1 MKYRLKK
8 RYQQTRKHKSSG
20 KSSHADLCSKNFY
33 HCVNAHWLRSVRVP
47 PYLSAFG
54 VSEEIE
60 KRIESELFEIA
71 YKCHDTYRKKPEP
84 PKTIESMIG
93 AVVHSVLTTPV
104 QEKNVAFVR
113 GLLAKL
119 ECSRTLDDIASSMG
133 DMCRH
138 RISSCIEIDGKY
150 FDENKKQYTLSIRRG
165 TIGLPDRLY
174 YQDTSPGR
182 WKTLHY
188 YQEYLQSLGKAFSIP
203 RLESIISIEKELA
216 PYILMKQM
224 KEKEML
230 LYGNQLETL
239 YRQFPWN
246 SFFQAFGLENWKSR
260 VFAVE
265 SKEWLGIL
273 NTLCKEKHLENWKL
287 LLQSQLLHHFVAYLP
302 PPYDDYH
309 YEFYRKRL
317 RGQAQKLP
325 QKYLMLEVLTNWYTP
340 FMSHMFQELIDP
352 SLKTRA
358 KAFAETIRGA
368 AAHRLL
374 SVDWLAPHTREL
386 AKKKVETMLVSIA
399 YPDQKER
406 LPLPETNAECLVEN
420 LLYIG
425 RWKTEKL
432 LARLGT
438 TRKDEKGWEDPI
450 YAVNGYYYSD
460 DNELIIP
467 TGSLYSPFYDERK
480 PLGWNYGGVGV
491 IMAHEITHAFDEE
504 GKEYDPTGYRKPWWT
519 SQDKK
524 NYEKVSKKLVDLF
537 HMQRVMGQK
546 VDGESTLSENIAD
559 LGGLAIGLDALNLE
573 LEKQKASLTERKNA
587 YRQFFISYA
596 VSWRIKEK
604 PEKQLQGL
612 LVDRHAP
619 TPLRVNL
626 VVNQFQEWYD
636 AFDVRPEDPMYVAP
650 EKRLRI
656 F

>member
-20 KSSHADLCSKNFY
+20 FKSHADLCSKDFY
-33 HCVNAHWLRSVRVP
+33 RCVNCEWLRSVHVP

-60 KRIESELFEIA
+60 KRIEKELFEIA
-71 YKCHDTYRKKPEP
+71 YKCLDAFKRKPTKPSTVE
-84 PKTIESMIG
+84 TMLG
-93 AVVHSVLTTPV
+93 AVAHSVLSTSV

-119 ECSRTLDDIASSMG
+119 ECSRNLEDIASAMG

-150 FDENKKQYTLSIRRG
+150 FDQNNKLYTLSIRRG
-165 TIGLPDRLY
+165 TIGLPDQLY
-174 YQDTSPGR
+174 YEDTSPGR

-188 YQEYLQSLGKAFSIP
+188 YQHYLNSMGKAFGLPSLDRVIF
-203 RLESIISIEKELA
+203 IEKHLA
-216 PYILMKQM
+216 PYILMKKV
-224 KEKEML
+224 KEKETL
-230 LYGNQLETL
+230 LHGNQLEET
-239 YRQFPWN
+239 YRHVPWKP
-246 SFFQAFGLENWKSR
+246 FFEAFGLENWKSR
-260 VFAVE
+260 VYAVE
-265 SKEWLGIL
+265 SKEWLGVL
-273 NTLCKEKHLENWKL
+273 NSMCKKEELETWKL
-287 LLQSQLLHHFVAYLP
+287 LLRSQVLHHLAAYLP

-325 QKYLMLEVLTNWYTP
+325 QKYLLLEVLTNWYTP
-340 FMSHMFQELIDP
+340 FMSQMFQERIEP
-352 SLKTRA
+352 SLKQKT
-358 KAFAETIRGA
+358 KEFAEEIRSA
-368 AAHRLL
+368 ASHRLS
-374 SVDWLAPHTREL
+374 SVEWLTPHTRDL
-386 AKKKVETMLVSIA
+386 AKKKVESMILSIA
-399 YPDQKER
+399 YPDKTEK
-406 LPLPETNAECLVEN
+406 LPLPETNPDCLVEN
-420 LLYIG
+420 LLHIG
-425 RWKTEKL
+425 VWKTDEL
-432 LARLGT
+432 LHRLGT

-450 YAVNGYYYSD
+450 YAVNGYYYAD

-467 TGSLYSPFYDERK
+467 RGSLYSPFYDETK

-491 IMAHEITHAFDEE
+491 IMAHEITHAFDED
-504 GKEYDPTGYRKPWWT
+504 GKEYDPSGYRKPWWT
-519 SQDKK
+519 ASDKEE
-524 NYEKVSKKLVDLF
+524 YAKVSKKLVNLF
-537 HMQRVMGQK
+537 DHQRVLGHK
-546 VDGESTLSENIAD
+546 VDGEGTLSENIAD
-559 LGGLAIGLDALNLE
+559 LGGLAIALDALNKQ

-596 VSWRIKEK
+596 VSWRIKER
-604 PEKQLQGL
+604 PEKQIQGL

-636 AFDVRPEDPMYVAP
+636 AFDVGPGDPMYVAP